1 VTTYASVRLS
11 RLPAAARVAASLFAV
26 MMGFGYLSA
35 VSHMYFNYA
44 GVDGKAGVSPNDLK
58 LAIHGDRTKSQL
70 AASIN
75 GSMAQYLRDP
85 AEKKQLLT
93 WSAAGAKKEA
103 FASVEP
109 ILKKN
114 CVACHSTAGPAKF
127 KPLETY
133 EQVAAISRPDEGE
146 SVATLARIAH
156 VHVQSL
162 SLVYLALGLLFAFC
176 GFPERL
182 KAFVVA
188 VPLIAMPLD
197 FLTRFLAHQN
207 PNMVYGVLIFG
218 ALAGLATGAMILGIL
233 WETWVQPY
241 RGEKV
246 SLARPQ
252 LQPAGAE

>member
-1 VTTYASVRLS
+1 VTAYATIRLA

-44 GVDGKAGVSPNDLK
+44 GVDGKPGVSANDLK
-58 LAIHGDRTKSQL
+58 LAIHGDRTKSEL
-70 AASIN
+70 AAAVN

-85 AEKKQLLT
+85 AEKAKLLA
-93 WSAAGAKKEA
+93 WSEAGAKKDT

-109 ILKKN
+109 VLKKN
-114 CVACHSTAGPAKF
+114 CVSCHSSAGPAKF
-127 KPLETY
+127 KLLETY
-133 EQVAAISRPDEGE
+133 EQVAAISKPDQGE
-146 SVATLARIAH
+146 STATLARIAH

-197 FLTRFLAHQN
+197 FFTRFLAHEN
-207 PNMVYGVLIFG
+207 PNMVYGVFIFG

-233 WETWVQPY
+233 WETWFQPY

-246 SLARPQ
+246 PLAQPR